1 MNLIASYTFEIM
13 KGAVRFIF
21 FTSILAL
28 GHFASSQTV
37 LRRELSVEA
46 DNDAYTLNLTRDQ
59 YYSNGVAIKYRRLM
73 DSSRWKPKHQKVI
86 RSYYINH
93 RMYTPKRLYWTD
105 TAQMDRPYAGHLTL
119 AISNEYYFKNSS
131 YLQARFEASW
141 MGPSINTGNVQ
152 YEWHKFFNMQL
163 PQGWKYE
170 VNDSPI
176 LNIYGTYA
184 NTLVSEKGFDMLSE
198 TNWAG
203 GTAFNYVRQEFVF
216 RVGNFL
222 PIYNSS
228 LFNAVPGRV
237 KDSGKQHEVFF
248 FISPGIEYVIYNSTI
263 EGNLL
268 GEEAIYTEDQVDWVY
283 QTRAGLL
290 FSWTKFDF
298 ALFYYRRTKE
308 TTESFFHKYMGIR
321 LTQRF

>member
-1 MNLIASYTFEIM
+1 M

-131 YLQARFEASW
+131 YLQARFEAGW
-141 MGPSINTGNVQ
+141 MGPSIIASLHINVSSSAS
-152 YEWHKFFNMQL
+152 L
-163 PQGWKYE
+163 
-170 VNDSPI
+170 
-176 LNIYGTYA
+176 L
-184 NTLVSEKGFDMLSE
+184 LLKG
-198 TNWAG
+198 A
-203 GTAFNYVRQEFVF
+203 
-216 RVGNFL
+216 
-222 PIYNSS
+222 
-228 LFNAVPGRV
+228 AVPSPLRICSV
-237 KDSGKQHEVFF
+237 FMYFLWLNWVGK
-248 FISPGIEYVIYNSTI
+248 
-263 EGNLL
+263 
-268 GEEAIYTEDQVDWVY
+268 
-283 QTRAGLL
+283 
-290 FSWTKFDF
+290 
-298 ALFYYRRTKE
+298 
-308 TTESFFHKYMGIR
+308 
-321 LTQRF
+321 